1 MRALASLFGKSPFFP
16 LQEHMDRVS
25 DCIRKLE
32 TTFVALKEQ
41 DYEKVGSLSKEVS
54 KLEHLAD
61 LAKND
66 IRNQL
71 PKSLFLPIEREMLLN
86 MLSIQDNIAD
96 TAEDIAIL
104 LTLKK
109 LKIKEDLFSDFE
121 HLLKKNIHCF
131 EKAHEIISTLHEL
144 FQSSFGGVEAES
156 VRAMAEDVAYQEH
169 QVDLEQRK
177 LLKKLFNLEEEL
189 SYSSFHLLMK
199 ILESTAKIS
208 DLSEKLA
215 NCIRITIER
224 R

>member
-1 MRALASLFGKSPFFP
+1 MRALANLFGKSPFFP

-25 DCIRKLE
+25 DCIKKLHDAFAAMKAHDFEKLE
-32 TTFVALKEQ
+32 TLAKEI
-41 DYEKVGSLSKEVS
+41 S
-54 KLEHLAD
+54 KLEHIAD
-61 LAKND
+61 LSKNE
-66 IRNQL
+66 IRNHL

-86 MLSIQDNIAD
+86 ILTLQDNIAD
-96 TAEDIAIL
+96 TAEDVAVL

-109 LKIKEDLFSDFE
+109 LKIKESLVNDFE

-131 EKAHEIISTLHEL
+131 EKAHEIIATLHEL
-144 FQSSFGGVEAES
+144 FQSSFGGLEAEA
-156 VRAMAEDVAYQEH
+156 VRSMVEDVAFQEH

-189 SYSSFHLLMK
+189 SYSSFDLLMR
-199 ILESTAKIS
+199 ILEAITNIS

-215 NCIRITIER
+215 NCIRVTIER